1 MEPFLDRLAN
11 ALLEHHGD
19 ELDRVAVVLPGR
31 RAGLYLRKY
40 LAQHADK
47 ALWSPDMLDVGAFME
62 RLTGMRQGG
71 ALEMLFLLHE
81 AHRAVEGERAEELI
95 EFMRWA
101 PTTLRDLSEV
111 DTHLLPLDQLYRDL
125 RAYSEIDEWS
135 FRLTETLSAGQERML
150 NQWVSTGALHQR
162 MSSLMLERG
171 VGTSGALA
179 RRAAEL
185 AKANALETPWKS
197 VWFAGLNALDP
208 ATTAVAHYLQRNG
221 SAQFAWDAD
230 DHYLSDERQ
239 EAGRFLRRSIVQL
252 GPGTLPPVDQLR
264 TRSRNL
270 TTVTVPNKV
279 AQARYA
285 AQWLAQLA
293 PADRADTAVV
303 LADEDLLM
311 PLLEAFPAD
320 LGPLNVTMGIPLTAL
335 PIHGL
340 AESFLD
346 LHAAR
351 SAGGD
356 LLVPSI
362 ERLLLHPFL
371 HQGVATTRTIAAL
384 TITQRPRIRE
394 SDVLSAAEREGM
406 SVPQAMRDALL
417 PVAGLI
423 DIAPRMNAL
432 LAWAQEVKTSDR
444 FAQEQ
449 LFRVARLQREFD
461 GSLARQG
468 VADLDTTAYAL
479 LRKSL
484 LRDERL
490 TFLGEPLNGLQVM
503 GFLETRAI
511 DHSRV
516 LLLGANEG
524 TLPRADGQASWIPF
538 EVRRA
543 YGLPLRSDTEAIT
556 AYHFQRL
563 LHLADDVQAVTHSG
577 GGDGTGEASRFL
589 AQWEHELNGK
599 SGTHMEKRSL
609 SATYPVR
616 SAPRIEVTKDANV
629 RSRIETMAQRGFSPS
644 ALGTWLRC
652 PLDFYFTRLLGI
664 RPPEEVNDQLGSD
677 VLGEAVH
684 TVLEQVFRP
693 TLNTSLEPGI
703 LREQASAIPASLHQ
717 ELNKH
722 FPADT
727 LARGHFRLRME
738 MAQQAVSNYLLSE
751 AERCTNEE
759 TITLGLEEDIA
770 AALPDGTKLAGRC
783 DRIEERNGITCI
795 LDLKTG
801 RVEEKDLVLKGLE
814 REHIGPDRQYA
825 LQLLMYAWILLEQR
839 PTLAAV
845 RAGIVPLRKTTQADG
860 LWLKVMG
867 SEEIKRAQMP
877 AIAELLMTLID
888 ELRDPGTRF
897 THSED
902 SLYCACCIA

>member
-1 MEPFLDRLAN
+1 MEPFLDRLAKS
-11 ALLEHHGD
+11 LLQHHGD

-40 LAQHADK
+40 LAQRAGK
-47 ALWSPDMLDVGAFME
+47 ALWSPDMLDVGVFME

-81 AHRAVEGERAEELI
+81 AHRAVEGERAEGLI

-111 DTHLLPLDQLYRDL
+111 DAHLLPLGQLYRDL
-125 RAYSEIDEWS
+125 RSFSEIDEWS
-135 FRLTETLSAGQERML
+135 FRLNDTLSPGQERML
-150 NQWVSTGALHQR
+150 NQWASTGALHQH
-162 MSSLMLERG
+162 MAALMTGRG

-185 AKANALETPWKS
+185 AKANTLEIPWKA

-208 ATTAVAHYLQRNG
+208 ATTAVARYLQQQG
-221 SAQFAWDAD
+221 KAQFAWDAD
-230 DHYLSDERQ
+230 EHYLSDERQ
-239 EAGRFLRRSIVQL
+239 EAGRFLRRSIAQL
-252 GPGTLPPVDQLR
+252 GPGILAPIDQLR
-264 TRSRNL
+264 ARSRNL
-270 TTVTVPNKV
+270 TTVEVPNKV

-293 PADRADTAVV
+293 PAERADTAIV

-311 PLLEAFPAD
+311 PLLEAFPTD

-340 AESFLD
+340 AEAFLKM
-346 LHAAR
+346 H
-351 SAGGD
+351 SSHSGGGD
-356 LLVPSI
+356 LLAASV

-371 HQGVATTRTIAAL
+371 HQGIATNRTLTAL
-384 TITQRPRIRE
+384 TGTQRPRVRE
-394 SDVLSAAEREGM
+394 ADLLGIASREGM
-406 SVPQAMRDALL
+406 STNQAMRDALT
-417 PVAGLI
+417 PMANMA
-423 DIAPRMNAL
+423 DIASRMTAL
-432 LAWAQEVKTSDR
+432 FAWAQETKANDR

-449 LFRVARLQREFD
+449 LFRMARLQMEFD
-461 GSLARQG
+461 RTLVRQG
-468 VADLDTTAYAL
+468 VEGLDTASYAL

-511 DHSRV
+511 DHGRV
-516 LLLGANEG
+516 LLIGTNEG
-524 TLPRADGQASWIPF
+524 TLPRADGQSSWIPF

-543 YGLPLRSDTEAIT
+543 YGLPMRSDTEAIT

-563 LHLADDVQAVTHSG
+563 LHLADEVYAVHDAG
-577 GGDGTGEASRFL
+577 GGDGTGERSRFL
-589 AQWEHELNGK
+589 AQWEHELDGR
-599 SGTHMEKRSL
+599 SGTRMEKRSL
-609 SATYPVR
+609 SATFPTR
-616 SAPRIEVTKDANV
+616 STPGIAVAKDAHV
-629 RSRIETMAQRGFSPS
+629 LARLASMAQRGFSPS

-677 VLGEAVH
+677 VLGDAVH
-684 TVLEQVFRP
+684 NVLEHVFRP
-693 TLNTSLEPGI
+693 MLNASLVPAL

-727 LARGHFRLRME
+727 LARGYFRLRME

-751 AERCTNEE
+751 AERCAKED
-759 TITLGLEEDIA
+759 TITLGLEEEIA
-770 AALPDGTKLAGRC
+770 ATLPDGTKLAGRC

-801 RVEEKDLVLKGLE
+801 KVEAKDLVLKGLE
-814 REHIGPDRQYA
+814 REHIGHGQQYA

-839 PTLAAV
+839 PTLGAV
-845 RAGIVPLRKTTQADG
+845 RAGIIPLRKTTQADG
-860 LWLKVMG
+860 LWLNVLG

-877 AIAELLMTLID
+877 AIAALLMTLIG
-888 ELRDPGTRF
+888 ELKDPTTTF
-897 THSED
+897 SHSED
-902 SLYCACCIA
+902 SLYCSCCIA